1 MKIIR
6 INTLQ
11 SMLIALLIVPTAV
24 FGWYLPIRNNTPY
37 AGQFDVHYPGCSS
50 DTVVVQPGQ
59 EVQVNAK
66 GCLATQING
75 HLVRGGGKPVIHLAW
90 SSSGHRDFSAT
101 IVDKGNGN
109 FVIHP
114 SYLGAIDLIQRD
126 LVKPTEKAFV
136 QLGKDIER
144 DLLKP
149 TEKAFVQLGQDINK
163 EVIKPLEKA
172 FSKESF
178 DKAGQDINR
187 AVIKPIETAFVNLGK
202 DIEKGFI
209 DFGRLFEKEVI
220 NPVVAAGD
228 VILSKFKDCGDV
240 VALGSEWAAKKSA
253 YEAAQG
259 SLMVVNEINEAD
271 PLQYG
276 VIAVKEAAL
285 LGLDAGK
292 LGAEGLAHM
301 MEGMGVLIGGGF
313 NITEVSFDVQ
323 ANDLVQG
330 KLPLFKIKGYF
341 FGKFCDMSF
350 QFDVNKP
357 EESFMSIVKE
367 LIKIVPGV

>member
-1 MKIIR
+1 MIATRHI
-6 INTLQ
+6 
-11 SMLIALLIVPTAV
+11 MLAILAAVLFCSSDV
-24 FGWYLPIRNNTPY
+24 FGWILVIGNTTPY
-37 AGQFDVHYPGCSS
+37 PAWVGVSYPGCSS
-50 DTVVVQPGQ
+50 DNV
-59 EVQVNAK
+59 
-66 GCLATQING
+66 
-75 HLVRGGGKPVIHLAW
+75 VIHPGKQANIDAKECLVNNIVVTLVPVPRDASKNIHLNW
-90 SSSGHRDFSAT
+90 QVPGHRDFWIT
-101 IVDKGNGN
+101 IAAQPNGGFSLNADYGKG
-109 FVIHP
+109 P
-114 SYLGAIDLIQRD
+114 IQAAF
-126 LVKPTEKAFV
+126 VKPLEKAFT
-136 QLGKDIER
+136 QLGKDI
-144 DLLKP
+144 DTHVLKP

-178 DKAGQDINR
+178 DKVGQDINK
-187 AVIKPIETAFVNLGK
+187 AVIKPIETAFVSLGK
-202 DIEKGFI
+202 GIEKGFV

-220 NPVVAAGD
+220 NPIVAAGD
-228 VILSKFKDCGDV
+228 VIVSKFKDCSAV

-259 SLMVVNEINEAD
+259 ALLVANEINNAD

-276 VIAVKEAAL
+276 VIAAKEAAL

-292 LGAEGLAHM
+292 LGAEGLAHV

-323 ANDLVQG
+323 ANDLAQG
-330 KLPLFKIKGYF
+330 KLPLFKIKGFF

-350 QFDVNKP
+350 QFDVNNP
-357 EESFMSIVKE
+357 EKSMEAVVKE

>member
-6 INTLQ
+6 INSLP
-11 SMLIALLIVPTAV
+11 SLLIALLIVPTAV
-24 FGWYLPIRNNTPY
+24 FGWYLPLRNNSPY
-37 AGQFDVHYPGCSS
+37 KGQFDVHYPGCSS

-66 GCLATQING
+66 GCLATRING
-75 HLVRGGGKPVIHLAW
+75 HLVQGGGKPVIHLSW
-90 SSSGHRDFSAT
+90 SSSGHRDFSVT

-114 SYLGAIDLIQRD
+114 SYLGAIDLIRRD
-126 LVKPTEKAFV
+126 LV
-136 QLGKDIER
+136 
-144 DLLKP
+144 KP

-163 EVIKPLEKA
+163 EIIKPLEKA

-187 AVIKPIETAFVNLGK
+187 AVIKPIETAFVGLGK

-209 DFGRLFEKEVI
+209 NFGRLFEKDVI
-220 NPVVAAGD
+220 NPIVAAGD

-253 YEAAQG
+253 FEAAQG
-259 SLMVVNEINEAD
+259 ALLVANEINNAD

-313 NITEVSFDVQ
+313 NITEVSFDLQ
-323 ANDLVQG
+323 ANDLAQG

-341 FGKFCDMSF
+341 FGKWCDMSF
-350 QFDVNKP
+350 QFDVNNP
-357 EESFMSIVKE
+357 EKSFESIVKE